1 MPEVRW
7 DKGGTQPADS
17 LYIFLC
23 KWKWELWIGQD
34 VSYIWKSYQHLKG
47 QSLLVTRCHIILK
60 HCWCDDIVLSMHA
73 LTENKVDNAKDS
85 FYGEEEY
92 IFNQFPK
99 YENSVRESSLPE

>member
-1 MPEVRW
+1 
-7 DKGGTQPADS
+7 
-17 LYIFLC
+17 
-23 KWKWELWIGQD
+23 
-34 VSYIWKSYQHLKG
+34 
-47 QSLLVTRCHIILK
+47 
-60 HCWCDDIVLSMHA
+60 MHA